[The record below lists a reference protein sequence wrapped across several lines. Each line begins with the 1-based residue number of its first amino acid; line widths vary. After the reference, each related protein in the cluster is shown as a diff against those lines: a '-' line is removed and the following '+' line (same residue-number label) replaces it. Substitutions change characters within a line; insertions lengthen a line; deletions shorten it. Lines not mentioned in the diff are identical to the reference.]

1 RKCSDKST
9 YLRAVKAHLGCG
21 IIPALVMVFTLPG
34 TGVWAGNGKEIAKVE
49 VCADVIQQFV
59 KIPDNAAPPVLLRN
73 AQAIAI
79 VPGIIKAGF
88 IAGGSYGW
96 GVVMVRQEDGS
107 WSKPVF
113 VTLAGGSLGFQA
125 GVQSID
131 AIMVF
136 KSRQS
141 VERMAR
147 GKFTLGAD
155 AAAAAGPVGRSMS
168 AGTDI
173 TLGAEVYTY
182 SRSRGLFA
190 GVSLEGSG
198 LQIDYDATDKFYGL
212 SGLTATDVFTGN
224 RISEIPP
231 VATHLLKVLTQ
242 YTQ

>member
-1 RKCSDKST
+1 MKRC
-9 YLRAVKAHLGCG
+9 YAILIVFMCA
-21 IIPALVMVFTLPG
+21 ALFSPV

-49 VCADVIQQFV
+49 VCADVIRQFV

-79 VPGIIKAGF
+79 IPGIIKAGF
-88 IAGGSYGW
+88 IAGGRYGW
-96 GVVMVRQEDGS
+96 GVVMERQEEGS

-113 VTLAGGSLGFQA
+113 ITLAGGSFGFQA

-141 VERMAR
+141 IERLAR

-190 GVSLEGSG
+190 GVSLAGSA
-198 LQIDYDATDKFYGL
+198 LQIDYEATDKFYGL
-212 SGLTATDVFTGN
+212 SGLTASEVFSGS
-224 RISEIPP
+224 RIGEVPP
-231 VATHLLKVLTQ
+231 VADHLIQVLTQ
-242 YTQ
+242 YTK

>member
-1 RKCSDKST
+1 MMRCCKIC
-9 YLRAVKAHLGCG
+9 LIFLCV
-21 IIPALVMVFTLPG
+21 ALFLPVN
-34 TGVWAGNGKEIAKVE
+34 GVWAGNGKEVAKVE
-49 VCADVIQQFV
+49 VCADVIRQFV
-59 KIPDNAAPPVLLRN
+59 KIPDNAAPPILLRN

-88 IAGGSYGW
+88 IAGGRYGW
-96 GVVMVRQEDGS
+96 GVVMSRQEDGS

-113 VTLAGGSLGFQA
+113 ITLVGGSFGFQA

-141 VERMAR
+141 IERLAR

-190 GVSLEGSG
+190 GVSLAGSG
-198 LQIDYDATDKFYGL
+198 LQSDYEATDKFYGL
-212 SGLTATDVFTGN
+212 SGLTAAEVFSGS
-224 RISEIPP
+224 RIGEVPP
-231 VATHLLKVLTQ
+231 VADHLIQVLTQ
-242 YTQ
+242 YTN

>member
-1 RKCSDKST
+1 MMRVLKVVLIFLC
-9 YLRAVKAHLGCG
+9 L
-21 IIPALVMVFTLPG
+21 ALLLPVS
-34 TGVWAGNGKEIAKVE
+34 GVWAGNGKEIAKVE
-49 VCADVIQQFV
+49 VCADVVRQFV
-59 KIPDNAAPPVLLRN
+59 KIPDNAAPPILLRN

-88 IAGGSYGW
+88 IAGGRYGW
-96 GVVMVRQEDGS
+96 GVVMARQDDGS

-113 VTLAGGSLGFQA
+113 VTLAGGSFGFQA

-141 VERMAR
+141 VERLSR

-190 GVSLEGSG
+190 GVSLAGSG
-198 LQIDYDATDKFYGL
+198 LQIDYEATDKFYGL
-212 SGLTATDVFTGN
+212 SGLTAGEVFAGS
-224 RISEIPP
+224 RISDVPP
-231 VATHLLKVLTQ
+231 VADHLIQILTQ
-242 YTQ
+242 HTQ

>member
-1 RKCSDKST
+1 MRYQKVVFSFFC
-9 YLRAVKAHLGCG
+9 LLLLQPAVSA
-21 IIPALVMVFTLPG
+21 F
-34 TGVWAGNGKEIAKVE
+34 AGNGKEVAKVE
-49 VCADVIQQFV
+49 VCADVISQFV
-59 KIPDNAAPPVLLRN
+59 KIPERAAPPALLRN

-79 VPGIIKAGF
+79 IPGIIKAGF
-88 IAGGSYGW
+88 IAGGRYGW
-96 GVVMVRQEDGS
+96 GVVVSRKEDGT
-107 WSKPVF
+107 WSNPVF
-113 VTLAGGSLGFQA
+113 VTLFGGSFGFQA

-141 VERMAR
+141 VDRLAR

-190 GVSLEGSG
+190 GVSLAGSG
-198 LQIDYDATDKFYGL
+198 LSIDYDATDKFYSS
-212 SGLTATDVFTGN
+212 SGLTASEIFSDTAKLGEVPPVTGHLLQI
-224 RISEIPP
+224 ISE
-231 VATHLLKVLTQ
+231 
-242 YTQ
+242 YTK

>member
-1 RKCSDKST
+1 MKCFREI
-9 YLRAVKAHLGCG
+9 LFVFLF
-21 IIPALVMVFTLPG
+21 LVLVFPV
-34 TGVWAGNGKEIAKVE
+34 TGAWAGNGKEVAKVE
-49 VCADVIQQFV
+49 VCADVIEQFV
-59 KIPDNAAPPVLLRN
+59 KIPDNAAPPILLRN

-88 IAGGSYGW
+88 IAGGRYGW

-113 VTLAGGSLGFQA
+113 ITLAGGSFGFQA

-141 VERMAR
+141 IERLAR

-190 GVSLEGSG
+190 GVSLAGSG

-212 SGLTATDVFTGN
+212 SGLTATDVFSGSRVN
-224 RISEIPP
+224 EVPP
-231 VATHLLKVLTQ
+231 VTDHLIKILTQ

>member
-1 RKCSDKST
+1 MKCFREI
-9 YLRAVKAHLGCG
+9 LFVFLF
-21 IIPALVMVFTLPG
+21 LVLVLPV
-34 TGVWAGNGKEIAKVE
+34 TGAWAGNGKEVAKVE
-49 VCADVIQQFV
+49 VCADVIEQFV
-59 KIPDNAAPPVLLRN
+59 KIPDNAAPPILLRN

-88 IAGGSYGW
+88 IAGGRYGW

-113 VTLAGGSLGFQA
+113 ITLAGGSFGFQA

-141 VERMAR
+141 IERLAR

-190 GVSLEGSG
+190 GVSLAGSG

-212 SGLTATDVFTGN
+212 SGLTATDVFSGSRVN
-224 RISEIPP
+224 EVPP
-231 VATHLLKVLTQ
+231 VTDHLIKILTQ

>member
-1 RKCSDKST
+1 MRCRKSILFFFC
-9 YLRAVKAHLGCG
+9 LVLLLPAV
-21 IIPALVMVFTLPG
+21 
-34 TGVWAGNGKEIAKVE
+34 GVWAGNGKEIAKVE
-49 VCADVIQQFV
+49 VCADVVRQFV
-59 KIPDNAAPPVLLRN
+59 KIPENAAPPILLRN
-73 AQAIAI
+73 AQAIAVI
-79 VPGIIKAGF
+79 PGIIKAGF
-88 IAGGSYGW
+88 IAGGRYGW
-96 GVVMVRQEDGS
+96 GVVMARQDDGS
-107 WSKPVF
+107 WSNPVF
-113 VTLAGGSLGFQA
+113 VTLAGGSFGFQA

-141 VERMAR
+141 IERLSR

-190 GVSLEGSG
+190 GVSLAGSA

-212 SGLTATDVFTGN
+212 RGLTAREVFSGGS
-224 RISEIPP
+224 RIKEVPP
-231 VATHLLKVLTQ
+231 VAGHLIQVLTQ
-242 YTQ
+242 YTK

>member
-1 RKCSDKST
+1 MRYQKIVFCF
-9 YLRAVKAHLGCG
+9 VC
-21 IIPALVMVFTLPG
+21 MVLLLPSVSAFAG
-34 TGVWAGNGKEIAKVE
+34 SGNGKEVAKVE

-59 KIPDNAAPPVLLRN
+59 AIPDSAAPPILLRK

-79 VPGIIKAGF
+79 IPGIIKAGF
-88 IAGGSYGW
+88 IAGGRYGW
-96 GVVMVRQEDGS
+96 GIVVSREADGS
-107 WSKPVF
+107 WSDPVF
-113 VTLAGGSLGFQA
+113 VTLMGGSFGFQA

-141 VERMAR
+141 VNRLAR

-190 GVSLEGSG
+190 GVSLAGSV
-198 LQIDYDATDKFYGL
+198 LQIDYDATDKFYGE
-212 SGLTATDVFTGN
+212 SGLTAGEIFSGSAKIN
-224 RISEIPP
+224 EIPP
-231 VATHLLKVLTQ
+231 VVEHLLQVISQHAK
-242 YTQ
+242 